1 MLFFVLAAINLLLL
15 VDQFLVVHHL
25 DQGLLALLPALVDS
39 LQLFV
44 ELVDTLRNVR
54 LVTLEVVGLLVR
66 LDLVDTRLVDLLV
79 TVILVRL
86 VHH

>member
-1 MLFFVLAAINLLLL
+1 M
-15 VDQFLVVHHL
+15 
-25 DQGLLALLPALVDS
+25 DS